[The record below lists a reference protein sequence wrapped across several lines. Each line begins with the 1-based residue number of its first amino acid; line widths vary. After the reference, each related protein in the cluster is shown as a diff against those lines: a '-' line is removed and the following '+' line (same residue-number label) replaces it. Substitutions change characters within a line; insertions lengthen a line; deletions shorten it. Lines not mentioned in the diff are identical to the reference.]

1 MITLDVNLSYLIKNY
16 GINTK
21 RINEAGATTIDEFM
35 EAQAAQGNKS
45 AVSFEDDVFNDPDSI
60 LELYQLT
67 SPKNRFLILKNLKSD
82 ELQYLMQFLG
92 EDVLYDSLRFLS
104 QDKLMKMVSQLPKQK
119 LATIVFN
126 SFSVQDFLK
135 VTQEKEMN
143 KFLESPKIE
152 KNKIIKAVEGLD
164 QNKLQGMMELMTGQ
178 PCAHCDSR
186 EVQQKLLSLDDRKFQ
201 KTLQAFNPETKAALI
216 LNMTEDNP
224 EYLLEF
230 STNALMKPLTQL
242 DKPDFLKTLSVLEPD
257 DYLNMLQEVPE
268 EIMPAIVT
276 QIDPEVFA
284 ELLSANFKDI
294 LKEISL

>member
-21 RINEAGATTIDEFM
+21 RINEAGLTTIDDFM
-35 EAQAAQGNKS
+35 EAQAVQGNKE
-45 AVSFEDDVFNDPDSI
+45 AVDFEDDVYNDPASI

-67 SPKNRFLILKNLKSD
+67 SPKNRFLILKNLKAD
-82 ELQYLMQFLG
+82 DLQYLMQFL
-92 EDVLYDSLRFLS
+92 DDKVLYSALQFIS
-104 QDKLMKMVSQLPKQK
+104 QDKLTKLVSQLPKEK

-126 SFSVQDFLK
+126 SFSVKNFLK

-143 KFLESPKIE
+143 KFFESPKIE
-152 KNKIIKAVEGLD
+152 KQDILNSISGLE
-164 QNKLQGMMELMTGQ
+164 QNKLQGMMELLTGEMTT
-178 PCAHCDSR
+178 HCDSR
-186 EVQQKLLSLDDRKFQ
+186 EVRDKMAALDDKKFAR
-201 KTLQAFNPETKAALI
+201 TLMAFNPETKASMI
-216 LNMTEDNP
+216 MNMTDENP

-242 DKPDFLKTLSVLEPD
+242 QKPDFLKTLQVLEPED
-257 DYLNMLQEVPE
+257 CLDMLQELPKD
-268 EIMPAIVT
+268 IMPAVVT

-284 ELLSANFKDI
+284 QLLSTNFKDI

>member
-21 RINEAGATTIDEFM
+21 RINEAGLTTIDDFM
-35 EAQAAQGNKS
+35 EAQAVQGNKE
-45 AVSFEDDVFNDPDSI
+45 AVDFEDDVYNDPASI

-67 SPKNRFLILKNLKSD
+67 SPKNRFLILKNLKAD
-82 ELQYLMQFLG
+82 DLQYLMQFL
-92 EDVLYDSLRFLS
+92 DDKVLYSALQFIS
-104 QDKLMKMVSQLPKQK
+104 QDKLTKLVSQLPKEK

-126 SFSVQDFLK
+126 SFSVKNFLK

-143 KFLESPKIE
+143 KFFESPKIE
-152 KNKIIKAVEGLD
+152 KQDILNSISGLE
-164 QNKLQGMMELMTGQ
+164 QNKLQGMMELLTGEMTT
-178 PCAHCDSR
+178 HCDSR
-186 EVQQKLLSLDDRKFQ
+186 EVRDKMATLDDKKFAR
-201 KTLQAFNPETKAALI
+201 TLMAFNPETKASMI
-216 LNMTEDNP
+216 MNMTDENP

-242 DKPDFLKTLSVLEPD
+242 QKPDFLKTLQVLEPED
-257 DYLNMLQEVPE
+257 CLDMLQELPKD
-268 EIMPAIVT
+268 IMPAVVT

-284 ELLSANFKDI
+284 QLLSTNFKDI